1 MVCGQMLCPD
11 WIVSKMMLHAIKG
24 DPERAKKILG
34 RTPMN
39 CFGTAADIG
48 LATTY
53 LCPPAARFVT
63 GVVLPVKVAPALDFD
78 GAKAGGN
85 LKPPADS
92 ILICHSSRFVALIT
106 SD

>member
-1 MVCGQMLCPD
+1 MLCPG
-11 WIVSKMMLHAIKG
+11 WIVSKMILHAIKG

-48 LATTY
+48 LATTC

>member
-1 MVCGQMLCPD
+1 MVCGQMLCPG
-11 WIVSKMMLHAIKG
+11 WIVSKMILHAIKG

-63 GVVLPVKVAPALDFD
+63 GVVLPVD
-78 GAKAGGN
+78 GGA
-85 LKPPADS
+85 S
-92 ILICHSSRFVALIT
+92 IGF
-106 SD
+106 